1 MTTSVFNPTD
11 ALKSEIEI
19 VPSSTRSP
27 FGSLTVITFASIAS
41 ANNGSCPVIVTL
53 VGETETVEPLMG
65 DVLTKVLAPAEY
77 ALKER
82 ELKERSIASAENR
95 TLTFVI
101 STSSQLL
108 RMRHLKAPQF
118 APIVS
123 FLYN

>member
-1 MTTSVFNPTD
+1 
-11 ALKSEIEI
+11 
-19 VPSSTRSP
+19 
-27 FGSLTVITFASIAS
+27 
-41 ANNGSCPVIVTL
+41 VTL

-82 ELKERSIASAENR
+82 KLKERSIASAENR

-101 STSSQLL
+101 STSSQLQW
-108 RMRHLKAPQF
+108 MRHLKAPQF